1 MCARVCVC
9 VCVFDGGPIG
19 LKVYKS
25 LYPGKAVEKSISHNC
40 DAVSASKPI
49 VLQSYL
55 NPRMQL
61 CALHMQWALPLS
73 LV

>member
-1 MCARVCVC
+1 MSVCVFVC
-9 VCVFDGGPIG
+9 VCVFDVGPIG

-40 DAVSASKPI
+40 DAVSVRKPI
-49 VLQSYL
+49 VLQ
-55 NPRMQL
+55 

-73 LV
+73 FV